1 MQLAPDARVEA
12 SLTPRLTWP
21 RRGFGALGPAH
32 AVPGLPQYWH
42 PVLLDADVEGE
53 AVLGDRRLT
62 LDGARAYAE
71 KNWGPGFAG
80 RWWWGQANAFDDPD
94 LGVAFAGGRTLLLGT
109 NTAPTALVFRQGT
122 ACWASPAAR
131 QSQNSGGR
139 ARLARACALRPVPGR
154 ARGRRRGQRA
164 PSAAGAR
171 RPHGGWKCARQLLA
185 GRIRLQVRRGRRT
198 IIDAVSPLA
207 GLELGEEAAEVD
219 PSSARRTAAVSASA
233 PTSLS
238 KGPTTAHSARSR
250 RAALRSTGCT
260 RASET
265 SSARPSGSGAVQWAK
280 MTRTAAFVPV
290 SERTRPLEHR
300 VIARQRPNATAQPGD
315 QYPLVLLEHCEG
327 ICAKESAEAL
337 ACGGAR
343 DAPADE
349 RAERAG
355 LPAGAVARPATVR
368 PAPPRSGGGG
378 CGWRVAPT
386 SGRARETSGRATYPS
401 PGGPSRCI

>member
-122 ACWASPAAR
+122 ACWAS
-131 QSQNSGGR
+131 
-139 ARLARACALRPVPGR
+139 LRRSPEPELR
-154 ARGRRRGQRA
+154 WA
-164 PSAAGAR
+164 SSAGACMCAPPGTGSSSRATPRAASPTCCRCPTSTR
-171 RPHGGWKCARQLLA
+171 RVEMRSRQLLA

-207 GLELGEEAAEVD
+207 GLELGEEAAEAD
-219 PSSARRTAAVSASA
+219 
-233 PTSLS
+233 
-238 KGPTTAHSARSR
+238 
-250 RAALRSTGCT
+250 LR
-260 RASET
+260 
-265 SSARPSGSGAVQWAK
+265 P
-280 MTRTAAFVPV
+280 P
-290 SERTRPLEHR
+290 
-300 VIARQRPNATAQPGD
+300 
-315 QYPLVLLEHCEG
+315 
-327 ICAKESAEAL
+327 
-337 ACGGAR
+337 
-343 DAPADE
+343 
-349 RAERAG
+349 
-355 LPAGAVARPATVR
+355 PAGPRP
-368 PAPPRSGGGG
+368 
-378 CGWRVAPT
+378 
-386 SGRARETSGRATYPS
+386 
-401 PGGPSRCI
+401 